1 MVLFSLLVAGSFP
14 IGQVIAY
21 QIDPIALTF
30 LRFLLASVLLGAFL
44 AWRGAFRSADFCLL
58 WRYLLL
64 GGRLS
69 FYFIFMFEALETATP
84 VATSSIFTL
93 MPFIAICLDRAFFAK
108 RAGWPLLLSLL
119 LGAWGAL
126 IVVFRGELS
135 NLLAL
140 SLERG
145 EGLFFL
151 GTAAHAFYAVM
162 VPKLRRGESALVF
175 SFGVMVAATLLIF
188 IAAPRPILALDVTQ
202 LGASLL
208 VFGISGYFLKYF
220 QFQLFKLRLCLFVER
235 PTDRLYIFNTVLG
248 GLAWSAVFGTKNCA
262 IYDGGRQLNF
272 DQFDFPASFRPAK
285 GAGET
290 VKRLSRARKR
300 GVCQDCARAL
310 CPV

>member
-64 GGRLS
+64 GGSFS

-108 RAGWPLLLSLL
+108 CAGWPLLLYLL

-162 VPKLRRGESALVF
+162 VPKLRRKECTETFEFTTS
-175 SFGVMVAATLLIF
+175 SFNAAQGWILTWVATEPLDGSVD
-188 IAAPRPILALDVTQ
+188 IACTNR
-202 LGASLL
+202 
-208 VFGISGYFLKYF
+208 
-220 QFQLFKLRLCLFVER
+220 
-235 PTDRLYIFNTVLG
+235 
-248 GLAWSAVFGTKNCA
+248 
-262 IYDGGRQLNF
+262 
-272 DQFDFPASFRPAK
+272 
-285 GAGET
+285 
-290 VKRLSRARKR
+290 
-300 GVCQDCARAL
+300 
-310 CPV
+310 

>member
-1 MVLFSLLVAGSFP
+1 MKVNLHKTTLYAHASMVLFSLLVAGSFP

-44 AWRGAFRSADFCLL
+44 AWRGAFRSADFRPL
-58 WRYLLL
+58 WRFLLL
-64 GGRLS
+64 GGSFS

-84 VATSSIFTL
+84 VSTSSIFTL

-202 LGASLL
+202 LGAPVYWSLVYL
-208 VFGISGYFLKYF
+208 
-220 QFQLFKLRLCLFVER
+220 
-235 PTDRLYIFNTVLG
+235 
-248 GLAWSAVFGTKNCA
+248 AVFASICSFSCLNYASAYLSSGQLTAYTFLTPFWVALLGLQFLEQKIA
-262 IYDGGRQLNF
+262 PYMMMGGSLILISLIFLLLLGRQRS
-272 DQFDFPASFRPAK
+272 QAK
-285 GAGET
+285 
-290 VKRLSRARKR
+290 S
-300 GVCQDCARAL
+300 
-310 CPV
+310 

>member
-64 GGRLS
+64 GGSFS

-202 LGASLL
+202 LGVPVYWSLVYLAIFSSICMVYLAIFASICSFSCLNYASAYLSSGQLTAYTFLTPFWVALL
-208 VFGISGYFLKYF
+208 GLQFLEQKIAPYMMVGGSLILISLIFL
-220 QFQLFKLRLCLFVER
+220 LL
-235 PTDRLYIFNTVLG
+235 
-248 GLAWSAVFGTKNCA
+248 S
-262 IYDGGRQLNF
+262 GRQRG
-272 DQFDFPASFRPAK
+272 QAK
-285 GAGET
+285 
-290 VKRLSRARKR
+290 
-300 GVCQDCARAL
+300 
-310 CPV
+310 P

>member
-1 MVLFSLLVAGSFP
+1 
-14 IGQVIAY
+14 
-21 QIDPIALTF
+21 
-30 LRFLLASVLLGAFL
+30 
-44 AWRGAFRSADFCLL
+44 
-58 WRYLLL
+58 
-64 GGRLS
+64 
-69 FYFIFMFEALETATP
+69 MFEALETATP

-108 RAGWPLLLSLL
+108 RAGWPLQLSLL

-202 LGASLL
+202 LGAPVYWSLVYL
-208 VFGISGYFLKYF
+208 AICASICSFSCLNYASAYLSSGQLTAYTFLTPFWVALLGLQFLEQKIAPYMMVGGSLILISLIFL
-220 QFQLFKLRLCLFVER
+220 LL
-235 PTDRLYIFNTVLG
+235 
-248 GLAWSAVFGTKNCA
+248 S
-262 IYDGGRQLNF
+262 GRQKG
-272 DQFDFPASFRPAK
+272 QAK
-285 GAGET
+285 
-290 VKRLSRARKR
+290 
-300 GVCQDCARAL
+300 
-310 CPV
+310 P